1 MKLARPLAA
10 IGTLALALAAAAPA
24 AALPD
29 DPDREQA
36 AGNPTPLEQ
45 AREESGIQDAPRSRY
60 DLPAGALRLT
70 PSELLAAN
78 QQDLDLSVTL
88 DRDVADG
95 VLELT
100 LPSRWVG
107 RSGVSELRYGRVA
120 ETGRASGAGVEAGR
134 SGRVVRFAFSGAV
147 KGASGSL
154 KVADEGIP
162 AGRYELPYRWSETG
176 SAAGSTEGKATA
188 IFYAPVREQAEGAG
202 ARDWRYLLR
211 DTNVTNDTVTESET
225 FLTAVPG
232 NRQRFIVGVNNN
244 NAGGGYNA
252 WITNNGG
259 TSFTKAPVS
268 PSLDA
273 PAESGP
279 EAGDL
284 CCDPMSAADAAGNL
298 WYGGVSKANGAGN
311 PSRIV
316 VTRLAAPA
324 GVAFGTTVGLR
335 ERTGTGAQDKPMM
348 TIDNSPSSPAFGR
361 LYVVWDEALGGI
373 DIVMS
378 QCDTRPG
385 GVLNAANC
393 DNADNWTAPIDVTP
407 GTGSYIYADVAVGPD
422 GKVYVV
428 WWDYSATNAIRGDAC
443 EPASQN
449 CASAAGWGTPQTI
462 ATLDATS
469 GTPISFACPI
479 LAQPG
484 GRASPSPQV
493 DVDRSGGSNNGR
505 VYVTWG
511 DLRAGSGT
519 TRCNNPPSN
528 PAQPPAATHL
538 TWDTFVASASGGLPG
553 SADPSPSVA
562 TRLLTDGEAGG
573 QANSDDW
580 FAWLAVDQT
589 NGQAWADFYSTRED
603 AERKTTQFYVRSVT
617 PGPGGHLLGALRRV
631 SSAPS
636 NYSAFACCGF
646 GNDYGDYASIDATQG
661 VALPVWSDK
670 RAGIPGEA
678 FVDTV
683 LSPFLAPDA
692 QMLDDSRAVGG
703 DGDGVLERTEPFRLT
718 KLLRNSGTAAA
729 TGVTSTLTAPATAGL
744 TLTQASSSY
753 PDIAVG
759 AAQGN
764 AIAFT
769 GSMAADAPC
778 GSPVTMSLQVTTAT
792 EPALVPISIPTGC
805 DPPTPP
811 PAPPMP
817 PPVDSSIVFRLK
829 GASPQRPLRKRAGIV
844 VILSCPRESCRATVK
859 GTVTVPARAR
869 RGKAKKIRLRS
880 AKVVL
885 ARARP
890 AKRRFTVSK
899 KLRSQIMRALRSK
912 RTRSNV
918 KALMT
923 ATAVD
928 AAGNKATKKL
938 TVKVRR

>member
-10 IGTLALALAAAAPA
+10 IGTLALAAAAPA

-29 DPDREQA
+29 DPDREHA

-60 DLPAGALRLT
+60 DLPAGVLRLT

-78 QQDLDLSVTL
+78 QQDLDFSVTL

-134 SGRVVRFAFSGAV
+134 GGRVVRFAFSGAV

-162 AGRYELPYRWSETG
+162 AGRYELPYRWSEAG
-176 SAAGSTEGKATA
+176 SAANSTEGKATA

-211 DTNVTNDTVTESET
+211 DTNVTNDTVTQSET

-361 LYVVWDEALGGI
+361 LYVVWDEVLGGI

-553 SADPSPSVA
+553 SADPSRSVA
-562 TRLLTDGEAGG
+562 IRLLTDGEAGG

-646 GNDYGDYASIDATQG
+646 GNDYGDYVSIDATQG

-670 RAGIPGEA
+670 RAGIAGEA

-683 LSPFLAPDA
+683 LSPFLVPDA

-703 DGDGVLERTEPFRLT
+703 DGDGVLERTEAFRLT

-744 TLTQASSSY
+744 TFTQARSSY

-764 AIAFT
+764 ATAFT

-778 GSPVTMSLQVTTAT
+778 GSPVTMSLQLTTAT
-792 EPALVPISIPTGC
+792 EPALVPVSIPTGC

-817 PPVDSSIVFRLK
+817 PPVDSSIVFWLK

-844 VILSCPRESCRATVK
+844 VTLSCPRESCRATVK

-869 RGKAKKIRLRS
+869 RGKAKKISLRR

-885 ARARP
+885 AKGRP

-938 TVKVRR
+938 TIKVRR